1 MLVECNR
8 ELEDIGR
15 SKRFKGIEEINEKKL
30 TYVEVIHVDEVDKDH
45 CNWDTLWGIVNAL
58 LFDIV
63 EEKEKEAT
71 KCIDED
77 VHEVEVDAKGMSQSF
92 ETMRVL

>member
-1 MLVECNR
+1 MR
-8 ELEDIGR
+8 
-15 SKRFKGIEEINEKKL
+15 
-30 TYVEVIHVDEVDKDH
+30 
-45 CNWDTLWGIVNAL
+45 IVNTL